1 MSLQKDDVMFHPI
14 AWLLWLGAAVLP
26 VMLSQNPLYVGIVCL
41 AAGIVYMVIGRYSPL
56 AQSWSGFL
64 KLGLTIIALTV
75 PFNALSVHAGRLVI
89 FTLPRTWPL
98 VGGPI
103 TGEAVIFG
111 ASKALSLFTLLLLFA
126 VFNCA
131 VDQARLLRWTPAFL
145 FEAGLVTS
153 IALTFV
159 PQMLRSMQEIYEAQ
173 AIRGHRFRGI
183 RDLLP
188 LFVPLLTSGLER
200 AMQLAESMETRG
212 FGGSLQS
219 LSPRR
224 EVLVRIAAAVALLG
238 LVGGFFTVTY
248 FREGQTLSWTL
259 LVLSVTAL
267 TLVFRIQ
274 SQRVRRTRYRHGVW
288 HRQDTVLAAISVGLA
303 VIILLIR
310 SWARVT
316 LSYYPYPPFSPW
328 PPFNPVL
335 GVALTVL
342 VAPAMLAFPQSQMT
356 NDQIQVSND

>member
-1 MSLQKDDVMFHPI
+1 MFHPL

-26 VMLSQNPLYVGIVCL
+26 VMFSQNPLYVGIVCL
-41 AAGIVYMVIGRYSPL
+41 AAGIVYTVTGRHSPL

-64 KLGLTIIALTV
+64 RLGLTLIILTV
-75 PFNALSVHAGRLVI
+75 PFNALGVHAGRLVL
-89 FTLPRTWPL
+89 FTLPWTWPL

-111 ASKALSLFTLLLLFA
+111 ASRALSLFTLLLLFA

-145 FEAGLVTS
+145 FEAGLITS

-212 FGGSLQS
+212 FGGSLQP

-224 EVLVRIAAAVALLG
+224 ETLVRIATAVALLG

-248 FREGQTLSWTL
+248 FREGQMLSWAL
-259 LVLSVTAL
+259 LALSMTVLI
-267 TLVFRIQ
+267 LVFRIQ
-274 SQRVRRTRYRHGVW
+274 SQRVRRTRYQHGDW
-288 HRQDTVLAAISVGLA
+288 HRQDTVLAAISVGLIA
-303 VIILLIR
+303 IVLLVR
-310 SWARVT
+310 VFARVT

-342 VAPAMLAFPQSQMT
+342 VAPAMLASPQSQMT
-356 NDQIQVSND
+356 MTQYR